1 MERKQTGKQ
10 REACKWTGQ
19 GCAECKLIKRRI
31 VVETSDISEITA
43 LEGEAA
49 SGKQAEKWAFV
60 RKEEGAP
67 MKKSEDKALFGC
79 GIAELLLFGCAQANV
94 FWDFIWLLV
103 ETGRSYESQWVTP
116 VCDMILFGLLCKI
129 AAALALGVS
138 GMASVLS
145 SWEKRIKNLRGL
157 FIFTLIGAVVCGAG
171 VLAYILAAGF
181 LVDFRL
187 FPWDYPVIL
196 AGIAAVVISV
206 ISAVR
211 TNRRCREAAL
221 RSGEGEAGPIR

>member
-1 MERKQTGKQ
+1 MQDSGCIGLRRERHG
-10 REACKWTGQ
+10 
-19 GCAECKLIKRRI
+19 
-31 VVETSDISEITA
+31 
-43 LEGEAA
+43 
-49 SGKQAEKWAFV
+49 
-60 RKEEGAP
+60 
-67 MKKSEDKALFGC
+67 FG
-79 GIAELLLFGCAQANV
+79 
-94 FWDFIWLLV
+94 
-103 ETGRSYESQWVTP
+103 
-116 VCDMILFGLLCKI
+116 
-129 AAALALGVS
+129 
-138 GMASVLS
+138 SVLLG
-145 SWEKRIKNLRGL
+145 KRIKNLRGL
-157 FIFTLIGAVVCGAG
+157 FIFTLIGAVVCGIG

>member
-1 MERKQTGKQ
+1 
-10 REACKWTGQ
+10 
-19 GCAECKLIKRRI
+19 
-31 VVETSDISEITA
+31 
-43 LEGEAA
+43 
-49 SGKQAEKWAFV
+49 
-60 RKEEGAP
+60 

-157 FIFTLIGAVVCGAG
+157 FIFTLIGAVVCGTRSAG
-171 VLAYILAAGF
+171 VYSCRRVSGGLPIVPLG
-181 LVDFRL
+181 L
-187 FPWDYPVIL
+187 VIL

-211 TNRRCREAAL
+211 TNRHCCEAAL

>member
-31 VVETSDISEITA
+31 VVETSDISEISA
-43 LEGEAA
+43 LEREAA
-49 SGKQAEKWAFV
+49 SGKQAEKQVFV

-79 GIAELLLFGCAQANV
+79 GIAELILFGCAQANV
-94 FWDFIWLLV
+94 FWDFIWLLF
-103 ETGRSYESQWVTP
+103 EAGRSYESQWVTP

>member
-49 SGKQAEKWAFV
+49 SGKQAEKQVFV

-79 GIAELLLFGCAQANV
+79 GIAELILFGCAQANV

-157 FIFTLIGAVVCGAG
+157 FIFTLIGAVVCGTG

-181 LVDFRL
+181 LVNFRL